1 MIRKEAYASFL
12 HLLDQ
17 ILGYFRVIRLK
28 ARHRWPRMMG
38 EKHDVR
44 LTAAQDLPDNARVS
58 ERRSVDLADLRVE
71 VELQPLFWK
80 NVSYSVRLELF
91 LKSIVN
97 ELRGKKSCFCHCT
110 PPEIGHRDAGRSG
123 IRYTTIK

>member
-1 MIRKEAYASFL
+1 
-12 HLLDQ
+12 
-17 ILGYFRVIRLK
+17 
-28 ARHRWPRMMG
+28 MMS

-44 LTAAQDLPDNARVS
+44 LSAFQDLLDNARIC
-58 ERRSVDLADLRVE
+58 ERRSVDLVDLRVE

-80 NVSYSVRLELF
+80 NVRHSVWLELF

-123 IRYTTIK
+123 IRYTTIKC

>member
-17 ILGYFRVIRLK
+17 ILGYLRVIRLK

-44 LTAAQDLPDNARVS
+44 LTAAQDLTDNARVS

-80 NVSYSVRLELF
+80 NVSYSVRLELL
-91 LKSIVN
+91 LKPVVN
-97 ELRGKKSCFCHCT
+97 EL
-110 PPEIGHRDAGRSG
+110 
-123 IRYTTIK
+123 